1 MTMLRASTSGLDERA
16 RRAASAR
23 NAVHSAT
30 LVLGIGLITG
40 LCAYILWDGRGVLGT
55 FACVLIL
62 LFVGPRIAPDVVM
75 RMFKARP
82 LPPGRNED
90 LFEIVAELARRAGL
104 PATPRIYI
112 IPSHTLNAFAVG
124 RPDASSLAVTEGM
137 LDALNNAELAGVFA
151 HEISHVRNNDL
162 WIMGLADIMSRLTQ
176 FMAYLAVVLAVLN
189 LPLAIMGQEHAPW
202 IVVILL
208 YSAPV
213 MSSLMQ
219 LALSRTREYDADV
232 EGARLTGDPRAL
244 ASALAKLERQQGQ
257 FWEHVLPSG
266 GSRGGNGGGQPSVLR
281 SHPGT
286 KERIRRLL
294 ELEDHIHLGPHEP
307 YDARRYWPWA
317 SYPARHPW
325 LRSGTAR
332 RRPRLWS
339 RFWS

>member
-1 MTMLRASTSGLDERA
+1 MTFRASSLDERA

-23 NAVHSAT
+23 NAVHSAA
-30 LVLGIGLITG
+30 LVTGIGLITG
-40 LCAYILWDGRGVLGT
+40 LCAYILWDGHGVLWS
-55 FACVLIL
+55 FAAVLTL
-62 LFVGPRIAPDVVM
+62 LFVGPRIAPEVVM

-82 LPPGRNED
+82 LAPYRNHD
-90 LFEIVAELARRAGL
+90 LIDMVTELARRAGL
-104 PATPRIYI
+104 PATPKIYI

-137 LDALNNAELAGVFA
+137 LDSLNADELAGVFA

-176 FMAYLAVVLAVLN
+176 FMAYLAVILALLN
-189 LPLAIMGQEHAPW
+189 LPLAILGQEHAPW

-208 YSAPV
+208 YSAPAV
-213 MSSLMQ
+213 SSLLQ

-244 ASALAKLERQQGQ
+244 ASALAKLERQQSQ
-257 FWEHVLPSG
+257 FWEHILPPGVSTD
-266 GSRGGNGGGQPSVLR
+266 QPSVLR

-294 ELEDHIHLGPHEP
+294 ELE
-307 YDARRYWPWA
+307 RRMQADQHHSAPRHYWPWT
-317 SYPARHPW
+317 SYPG
-325 LRSGTAR
+325 RSGWAR
-332 RRPRLWS
+332 RSRRLWS
-339 RFWS
+339 RFWE

>member
-1 MTMLRASTSGLDERA
+1 MILRASTSGLDERA

-23 NAVHSAT
+23 NAVHSAA
-30 LVLGIGLITG
+30 LVTGIGLITG
-40 LCAYILWDGRGVLGT
+40 MCAYILWDGRGVLGT
-55 FACVLIL
+55 FACVLAL
-62 LFVGPRIAPDVVM
+62 LFIGPRIAPEVVM

-82 LPPGRNED
+82 LTPNRNED
-90 LFEIVAELARRAGL
+90 LFEIVTELAQRAGL

-137 LDALNNAELAGVFA
+137 LDALSAPELAGVFA

-176 FMAYLAVVLAVLN
+176 FMAYLAVILALLN

-208 YSAPV
+208 YSAPAV
-213 MSSLMQ
+213 SSLMQ

-257 FWEHVLPSG
+257 FWEQMLLSG
-266 GSRGGNGGGQPSVLR
+266 GNRDNAGQQPSVLR

-294 ELEDHIHLGPHEP
+294 ELEDRIHLGQHDQS
-307 YDARRYWPWA
+307 DAPLYWPWA

-325 LRSGTAR
+325 LRSTLSR
-332 RRPRLWS
+332 RSRRLWS
-339 RFWS
+339 RFWP